1 MIFLSF
7 FIWGYHVFDFLQ
19 IGAKYIFCHANNI
32 MFSNTYDVGS
42 KDDVYTLYVLNFSA
56 KYQQKENKFLIS
68 W

>member
-1 MIFLSF
+1 
-7 FIWGYHVFDFLQ
+7 
-19 IGAKYIFCHANNI
+19 